1 MTPATSEGLEVSD
14 DRTVRGP
21 GEPSY
26 HYRAEPLADT
36 LARHRRAYLTKDRL
50 VPYAVPATLVLLA
63 GTFSVLKPQ
72 TFFTLGNAE
81 TILTTQSVLLVVA
94 LSLTVVLAAGD
105 LDLSIGGMIGF
116 TGVLVAWL
124 TTINGIP
131 IAFGLLLSLAAALL
145 VGAINAVLIVKLSV
159 NSLITTLAMGTLL
172 DGLSTAFSNSETLG
186 NIPSPVSTF
195 ANTRFLGVGI
205 PFWYAI
211 ALLVLLWFVLGHT
224 PGGRYVYFTGEG
236 REAARLAGIQVDRI
250 RMAAIVVSALG
261 AWLAGLILLGQTG
274 SAQAG
279 VGDSFLLPAYA
290 AVFLGAAT
298 IKLGRF
304 NPLGSVVA
312 VLVLAVGSTGLQLFG
327 LANWVTE
334 VFDAGVLIVAVAFAA
349 MAIA

>member
-1 MTPATSEGLEVSD
+1 MIDPNVGTSGRVASAEPAGPPPVAVG
-14 DRTVRGP
+14 TVR
-21 GEPSY
+21 
-26 HYRAEPLADT
+26 RAP
-36 LARHRRAYLTKDRL
+36 AYLTKDRL
-50 VPYAVPATLVLLA
+50 VPYAVPATLVILA
-63 GTFSVLKPQ
+63 ITFSALKPQ
-72 TFFTLGNAE
+72 TFFTLANAQ

-124 TTINGIP
+124 TTIQGIS
-131 IAFGLLLSLAAALL
+131 IGFGLLLSLVAALL
-145 VGAINAVLIVKLSV
+145 VGVINAVLIVKLSV

-186 NIPSPVSTF
+186 GIPSPVRTF
-195 ANTRFLGVGI
+195 ANTRFLGIGT
-205 PFWYAI
+205 PFWYAVV
-211 ALLVLLWFVLGHT
+211 LLVLLWFVLGHT
-224 PGGRYVYFTGEG
+224 PRGRFVYFTGEG
-236 REAARLAGIQVDRI
+236 REAARLAGIRVDRI
-250 RMAAIVVSALG
+250 RIGAIIVSALG

-279 VGDSFLLPAYA
+279 VGDSYLLPAYA

-304 NPLGSVVA
+304 NPFGSVIA

-327 LANWVTE
+327 LANWVTD

-349 MAIA
+349 LAVA

>member
-1 MTPATSEGLEVSD
+1 MPAT
-14 DRTVRGP
+14 
-21 GEPSY
+21 
-26 HYRAEPLADT
+26 LAADSVQ
-36 LARHRRAYLTKDRL
+36 RRRPYLSRDRL
-50 VPYAVPATLVLLA
+50 VPYTVPAILVIL
-63 GTFSVLKPQ
+63 GFTFSVLKPQ
-72 TFFTLGNAE
+72 TFFTLANAE

-94 LSLTVVLAAGD
+94 LTLTVVLAAGD

-116 TGVLVAWL
+116 TGVVVAWL
-124 TTINGIP
+124 TTIYDIP
-131 IAFGLLLSLAAALL
+131 IALGLLLSLVAALL

-186 NIPSPVSTF
+186 NIPSAVRSF
-195 ANTRFLGVGI
+195 ANTRFLDIGI

-211 ALLVLLWFVLGHT
+211 ALLVLLWFLLGHT
-224 PGGRYVYFTGEG
+224 PRGRFVYFTGEG

-250 RMAAIVVSALG
+250 RMGAIVVSALG
-261 AWLAGLILLGQTG
+261 AWLAGLVLLGQTG

-279 VGDSFLLPAYA
+279 VGDSYLLPAYA

-304 NPLGSVVA
+304 NPLGTVIA

-327 LANWVTE
+327 LANWVTD
-334 VFDAGVLIVAVAFAA
+334 VFDAGVLIMAVAFAA
-349 MAIA
+349 LAGA